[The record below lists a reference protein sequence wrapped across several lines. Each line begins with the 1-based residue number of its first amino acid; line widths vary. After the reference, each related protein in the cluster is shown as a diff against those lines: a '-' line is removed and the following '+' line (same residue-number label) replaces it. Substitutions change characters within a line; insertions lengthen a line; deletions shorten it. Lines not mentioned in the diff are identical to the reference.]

1 MGRASLLLAVLLA
14 PAVAAAQA
22 VAPTPNPGQIT
33 FPDEVST
40 PTDGFINA
48 EECASGTI
56 RLSWRA
62 LLDTGRSAA
71 EITEYQLYA
80 ANKTTEGACPTRDG
94 AGDDASLVAGPVGI
108 TIEDE
113 LTDPMLDVEFA
124 TSEIAVAAGK
134 DTCDA
139 VANEEIALCIQARA
153 SGADIGT
160 ARGRLTLSLTKPG
173 SPTGVSASPG
183 ERALNVSWNRVD
195 STSTTPAAEGYVVD
209 ATVVGTTTDAFDPVA
224 IHTSGRITSS
234 DERPDVRLGGLVNG
248 VVYQVRVFAFSTADN
263 RSDFDPANA
272 VTGIPQP
279 VDDFFETYRAAGGV
293 EEGGCA
299 SGAAGPVA
307 IGAVALLLAMVVR
320 RRKA

>member
-1 MGRASLLLAVLLA
+1 
-14 PAVAAAQA
+14 
-22 VAPTPNPGQIT
+22 
-33 FPDEVST
+33 
-40 PTDGFINA
+40 
-48 EECASGTI
+48 
-56 RLSWRA
+56 
-62 LLDTGRSAA
+62 
-71 EITEYQLYA
+71 
-80 ANKTTEGACPTRDG
+80 
-94 AGDDASLVAGPVGI
+94 
-108 TIEDE
+108 
-113 LTDPMLDVEFA
+113 
-124 TSEIAVAAGK
+124 
-134 DTCDA
+134 
-139 VANEEIALCIQARA
+139 
-153 SGADIGT
+153 
-160 ARGRLTLSLTKPG
+160 
-173 SPTGVSASPG
+173 
-183 ERALNVSWNRVD
+183 VD
-195 STSTTPAAEGYVVD
+195 STSSTPAAEGYVVD
-209 ATVVGTTTDAFDPVA
+209 ATTTDAFDPVG